1 MLSQYHPA
9 LVLLSYVVSLVGSF
23 AALQLVTAIP
33 AAATR
38 AQRRTAIVLSGVA
51 LGAGAIWAMHFVGM
65 LALKTEMRMAYDVWG
80 TVLSLL
86 IAITACTFGM
96 AICGSG
102 RFSMDRLLPASV
114 FMGGGVA
121 GMHYYGMASMLMPA
135 EVSYNLNIILI
146 SIIIAV
152 VASFAALWMA
162 FNMQGVARKLAS
174 AMVMALAV
182 CGMHYTGM
190 AAASYRMTGIMPEAG
205 WAGSV
210 GQTQVELFAGFL
222 ALGVLVMAILV
233 ARWYRNRPVFA
244 V

>member
-1 MLSQYHPA
+1 MFDQYNPAIVFLSFVIA
-9 LVLLSYVVSLVGSF
+9 VLGAF

-33 AAATR
+33 MAATR
-38 AQRRTAIVLSGVA
+38 VQRRTAIVSSGVA
-51 LGAGAIWAMHFVGM
+51 LGAGAIWSMHFVGM
-65 LALKTEMRMAYDVWG
+65 LALKTEMPMSYDVWG
-80 TVLSLL
+80 TVVSL
-86 IAITACTFGM
+86 IVAITACTVGM

-102 RFSMDRLLPASV
+102 RFSIDRLLPASV

-162 FNMQGVARKLAS
+162 FNMQGIARKLAS

-190 AAASYRMTGIMPEAG
+190 AAASYRMTGILPDAG

-210 GQTQVELFAGFL
+210 GQAQVELFAGFL
-222 ALGVLVMAILV
+222 TLGVLVMAIAV
-233 ARWYRNRPVFA
+233 ARWYRSRPVFA

>member
-9 LVLLSYVVSLVGSF
+9 LVLLSYIVSLVGSF

-51 LGAGAIWAMHFVGM
+51 LGAGAVWAMHFVGM

-80 TVLSLL
+80 TALSLL

-102 RFSMDRLLPASV
+102 SFSMDRLLPASV

-162 FNMQGVARKLAS
+162 FNMQGVIRKLAS
-174 AMVMALAV
+174 AMVMALAI

-190 AAASYRMTGIMPEAG
+190 TAASYRMTGVMPEAG
-205 WAGSV
+205 WAGSM

-222 ALGVLVMAILV
+222 ALGVLVMAIVV
-233 ARWYRNRPVFA
+233 ARWYRNRSVFA